1 MKLLRIVAVGLLLTV
16 LSACVHNKHRATE
29 AAAYYQAQATARQP
43 LFELTAQPGET
54 IQLTGV
60 ASLKVNDPRA
70 GEIKALP
77 VVQSRA
83 WDTVDKLL
91 GIGGNYAAIKAI
103 GGVIGDVT
111 KTIAENA
118 GDRSTHID
126 NSNHVADSYNDSSD
140 NSTHGD
146 TITDSYNQDN
156 DNTAGDG
163 SAIGDRNE
171 IVNGD
176 NAGNSGQ
183 IGDGNRQGS
192 DGPFD
197 DHSNPGDDPVCTGTD
212 CQSVEPAPVEPVP

>member
-77 VVQSRA
+77 VVQSQGWA
-83 WDTVDKLL
+83 LA
-91 GIGGNYAAIKAI
+91 N
-103 GGVIGDVT
+103 
-111 KTIAENA
+111 TIAGGLLNLGNTKVLGDAIVKVAGIVGESA
-118 GDRSTHID
+118 GDRSTHD
-126 NSNHVADSYNDSSD
+126 DHSVHVADSYNDSSD

-197 DHSNPGDDPVCTGTD
+197 DHSNPGDDPTCTGTD
-212 CQSVEPAPVEPVP
+212 CQSVEPAPVPAP